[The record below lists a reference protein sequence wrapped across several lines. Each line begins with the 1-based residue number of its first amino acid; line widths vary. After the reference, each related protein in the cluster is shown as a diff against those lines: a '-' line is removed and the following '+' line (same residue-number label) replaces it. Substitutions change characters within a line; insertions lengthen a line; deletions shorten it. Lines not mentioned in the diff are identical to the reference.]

1 MVKMWIQ
8 SPEAF
13 LGAEFTTISLSRV
26 GKTAGFD
33 EKLCVHRIPPMNF
46 AVSCPAGMGGKNEM
60 GWAMKS
66 SWSETNKP
74 AGRKS

>member
-1 MVKMWIQ
+1 
-8 SPEAF
+8 
-13 LGAEFTTISLSRV
+13 V

-46 AVSCPAGMGGKNEM
+46 AVSCSAGMGGKNEM

-66 SWSETNKP
+66 GWSETNKP
-74 AGRKS
+74 PGRKSMPLSLLKVRRRVILNHE